1 MSTLT
6 SLVQKINIYLKDN
19 AKDNLQTKD
28 SEAFSFSEAFWFT
41 TTFLLFLA
49 LGPFSAF
56 AAIFGVLSLIKD
68 NDGVDEPLRYGEEG
82 SV

>member
-6 SLVQKINIYLKDN
+6 LLAQKINLYLKDN
-19 AKDNLQTKD
+19 PKDNSQVKD

-41 TTFLLFLA
+41 TTFLLFLI
-49 LGPFSAF
+49 LGPFSIVAT
-56 AAIFGVLSLIKD
+56 IFGVASLIKD
-68 NDGVDEPLRYGEEG
+68 NDGVDEPLRCREQG

>member
-6 SLVQKINIYLKDN
+6 LLAQKINLYLKDN
-19 AKDNLQTKD
+19 SKDNSQEKD

-41 TTFLLFLA
+41 TTFLLFLL
-49 LGPFSAF
+49 LGPFSIVATV
-56 AAIFGVLSLIKD
+56 FGVASLVKD
-68 NDGVDEPLRYGEEG
+68 NDGVDEPLRCSEQG